1 MTNCNFE
8 HWWTLPGDWIEPPN
22 ERGKGWSAVLRA
34 PNDGRPL
41 YVKRQFNYFCRTLR
55 HPLGWPTASRERHYL
70 DRLDQLG
77 IDVPVPVFHGVRKTE
92 RGIEAVLVTEELTG
106 YTDLGTLS
114 SLDPARRAEVAHAL
128 GTVLGRLH
136 RARLQHSCLYDKHV
150 MVRLDD
156 GQPPRIALIDL
167 EKMRP
172 CLTRRNAARRDLDQ
186 LHRRQRIF
194 SPEDWQVLL
203 NAHAQAMRTDSP
215 SRAPAV

>member
-1 MTNCNFE
+1 MIDLNFE
-8 HWWTLPGDWIEPPN
+8 HWWTRPGDWVEPPN
-22 ERGKGWSAVLRA
+22 ERRNGWSGMLRT
-34 PNDGRPL
+34 PDNGRTL
-41 YVKRQFNYFCRTLR
+41 YVKRQLNHLCRTFR
-55 HPLGWPTASRERHYL
+55 HPIGWPTASRERHYL
-70 DRLDQLG
+70 VRLHSLG
-77 IDVPVPVFHGVRKTE
+77 IEAPVPVFHGVRQTE
-92 RGIEAVLVTEELTG
+92 HGIEAVLVTEELTG

-114 SLDPARRAEVAHAL
+114 SLDPARRAEVARAL

-172 CLTRRNAARRDLDQ
+172 CLTRRGAARHDLDQ
-186 LHRRQRIF
+186 LHRRQQIF

-203 NAHAQAMRTDSP
+203 NAHTQAMRTGSP
-215 SRAPAV
+215 